1 MSDTDESS
9 VMSDEGI
16 FNESIKCDFMIID
29 DKDNVYMD
37 INDDGRLI
45 LPTVLV
51 PNMSH
56 YIIFVKNEMKKFAN
70 KKKEYYL
77 MTTNESG
84 ILGFVIV
91 NMKPKILSNKC
102 NTHRYVKVHISK
114 LRHIFDIY
122 NLFTEWKTRAIRI

>member
-1 MSDTDESS
+1 MTDESS
-9 VMSDEGI
+9 VSSDECS
-16 FNESIKCDFMIID
+16 FNGSIKYDFMIID
-29 DKDNVYMD
+29 DKDNLYLD

-51 PNMSH
+51 PNMDH

-70 KKKEYYL
+70 KKKEYYV
-77 MTTNESG
+77 MTTSESG
-84 ILGFVIV
+84 VLGFAIV
-91 NMKPKILSNKC
+91 NVKSKILSNKC

-114 LRHIFDIY
+114 LRHLFGIY